1 MDNAN
6 AVLDRFLEPVRQCL
20 SLEQA
25 RRLAEFRADD
35 ATQARLDELA
45 DKCKEGT
52 LSETERRDYEAY
64 VEAGDLI
71 AVLQAKAREILAH
84 AEP

>member
-1 MDNAN
+1 MDNAS
-6 AVLDRFLEPVRQCL
+6 AVLDRFLEPVRQSL

-25 RRLAEFRADD
+25 RRLAEFRADES
-35 ATQARLDELA
+35 TQARLNELA

-52 LSETERRDYEAY
+52 LSDTERGEYEAY

-71 AVLQAKAREILAH
+71 AILQAEAREILAN

>member
-1 MDNAN
+1 MDNAS
-6 AVLDRFLEPVRQCL
+6 AVLDRFLEPVRRSL

-25 RRLAEFRADD
+25 RQLAEFRADED
-35 ATQARLDELA
+35 TQAHLDELA
-45 DKCKEGT
+45 EKCKEGT
-52 LSETERRDYEAY
+52 LTDMERREYEAY

-71 AVLQAKAREILAH
+71 AVLQAEAREILAH

>member
-1 MDNAN
+1 MDRAS
-6 AVLDRFLEPVRQCL
+6 AVLDRFLVPVRQSL

-25 RRLAEFRADD
+25 RRLAEFRADE
-35 ATQARLDELA
+35 ATQAWLDELA
-45 DKCKEGT
+45 EKCKEGT
-52 LSETERRDYEAY
+52 LTDSERREYEAY

-71 AVLQAKAREILAH
+71 AVLQAEACEILAH